1 MLIHLLNQGANSH
14 GQLGLGYESEMCAT
28 PQCIPSAS
36 ESIDLENIQKM
47 CGGGGHLMIL
57 DKAGRLYACGWNSK
71 GQLGL
76 CNTTDS
82 HVIKPLPKTQTPI
95 ADIACGWDSTAA
107 IDCSGNL
114 YVWGSNA
121 FNQLGF
127 SSNFIDTLFTFPML
141 LNLPLN
147 EKVKKV
153 CFGLRYM
160 CILCENQTIYIVGR
174 WRAQDNCKTICHNDI
189 NFHELIMPSS
199 NLHVQDISSGSN
211 HIVCKC
217 IDRTTMA
224 ATSMIIGFGDNK
236 FLQCSQQQLNGIE
249 ICCLRSGWSH
259 NGILTEN
266 GIVFLWGRNTY
277 GQCCT
282 ATTSSSNICDK
293 FETMVQLHGIQRQI
307 QQFHL
312 GSEHGLVV
320 TDDGDI
326 FTWGWNE
333 HGNCGNGTE
342 TNL

>member
-1 MLIHLLNQGANSH
+1 
-14 GQLGLGYESEMCAT
+14 MCAT
-28 PQCIPSAS
+28 PQCIPQLAS
-36 ESIDLENIQKM
+36 DTIDLENIEKM
-47 CGGGGHLMIL
+47 SGGGGHLMIL
-57 DKAGRLYACGWNSK
+57 DKAGRLYACGWNGK

-76 CNTTDS
+76 CNTDDS

-95 ADIACGWDSTAA
+95 ADIACGWDSSAA
-107 IDCSGNL
+107 IDTSGNL

-127 SSNFIDTLFTFPML
+127 SADFIDTFFTISML
-141 LNLPLN
+141 LNLPLK

-160 CILCENQTIYIVGR
+160 CVLCENQTIYIVGR
-174 WRAQDNCKTICHNDI
+174 WRTAQDNCKTIWHNDT
-189 NFHELIMPSS
+189 NFHQLMMPSP
-199 NLHVQDISSGSN
+199 NLHVLDISSGSN
-211 HIVCKC
+211 HIVCHC
-217 IDRTTMA
+217 TDRMTMA
-224 ATSMIIGFGDNK
+224 SIVIGFGDNK
-236 FLQCSQQQLNGIE
+236 FLQCNQQQLNNGIA
-249 ICCLRSGWSH
+249 IRSVRSGWSH

-277 GQCCT
+277 GQCC
-282 ATTSSSNICDK
+282 ASSASDKCD
-293 FETMVQLHGIQRQI
+293 TMIQMHGIQQQI
-307 QQFHL
+307 RQFHL

-320 TDDGDI
+320 TDDGGI

>member
-1 MLIHLLNQGANSH
+1 
-14 GQLGLGYESEMCAT
+14 
-28 PQCIPSAS
+28 
-36 ESIDLENIQKM
+36 M

-57 DKAGRLYACGWNSK
+57 DKAGRLYACGWNGK

-76 CNTTDS
+76 CNTVDS

-95 ADIACGWDSTAA
+95 ADIACGWDSSAA
-107 IDCSGNL
+107 IDDSGNL

-127 SSNFIDTLFTFPML
+127 SADFIDTMFTFPML
-141 LNLPLN
+141 LNLPQN

-174 WRAQDNCKTICHNDI
+174 WRTAQDSCKTIWHNDT
-189 NFHELIMPSS
+189 NFHQLMMPSP
-199 NLHVQDISSGSN
+199 NLHVTDISSGSN

-217 IDRTTMA
+217 TDRTTMA
-224 ATSMIIGFGDNK
+224 SMIIGFGDNK
-236 FLQCSQQQLNGIE
+236 FLQCNQQQLNGIGTR
-249 ICCLRSGWSH
+249 CLRSGWSY

-277 GQCCT
+277 GQCCV
-282 ATTSSSNICDK
+282 SSSSSSAGAGNLHNGDRVD
-293 FETMVQLHGIQRQI
+293 TMNQLHGIQQKI

-320 TDDGDI
+320 TDNGEI
-326 FTWGWNE
+326 FTWGWVSISNSRQKFCNKIYSFFFVVSE
-333 HGNCGNGTE
+333 RTWK
-342 TNL
+342 LW